1 MIHIK
6 SWAFGVKAKAVTLT
20 INLLPGH
27 PVLWS
32 KVTQSRG
39 SICFGL
45 GKEICQTKLFQ
56 LFFSEAGNPRQIWR
70 MLKGRKSLSLLLG
83 QRLQQ
88 KRWMATAAVNY
99 KVDLVGELLAV
110 NIVQKVPNNAL
121 YANSRKKLNSFLLF
135 FRGIIVPC
143 KICSGTALNLFVT
156 ISPVKKTLLCSSKAQ
171 RIISLS
177 QLGLAGSSVLVKNLV
192 GIRVKNVSHAKSRM
206 TF

>member
-1 MIHIK
+1 M
-6 SWAFGVKAKAVTLT
+6 S
-20 INLLPGH
+20 
-27 PVLWS
+27 
-32 KVTQSRG
+32 
-39 SICFGL
+39 
-45 GKEICQTKLFQ
+45 
-56 LFFSEAGNPRQIWR
+56 
-70 MLKGRKSLSLLLG
+70 LLG

-99 KVDLVGELLAV
+99 KVDVVGELLAV

-177 QLGLAGSSVLVKNLV
+177 QLGFRRSSWIV
-192 GIRVKNVSHAKSRM
+192 GLGQKPGWYPSQKCVSRGVPNDPLDA
-206 TF
+206 